1 MEDVE
6 KINLS
11 EIEKKIF
18 LFLLENI
25 DLTVYYTD
33 LLLKFSKTIDLK
45 SYTNIKILVHGIK
58 EKLINTKYKILL
70 NNNYSCIYAIG
81 KTNGLKPML

>member
-1 MEDVE
+1 MEEIE

-11 EIEKKIF
+11 GIEKRIF

-25 DLTVYYTD
+25 NLTVYYTD

-45 SYTNIKILVHGIK
+45 SYNNIKILVEGIRK
-58 EKLINTKYKILL
+58 KLINTKYKILL
-70 NNNYSCIYAIG
+70 NNNYSCI
-81 KTNGLKPML
+81 LKMR

>member
-11 EIEKKIF
+11 GIEKRIF

-25 DLTVYYTD
+25 NLTVYYTD

-45 SYTNIKILVHGIK
+45 SYNNIKILVEGIRK
-58 EKLINTKYKILL
+58 KLINTKYKILL
-70 NNNYSCIYAIG
+70 NNNYSCI
-81 KTNGLKPML
+81 LKMR

>member
-1 MEDVE
+1 MEEVE

-11 EIEKKIF
+11 GIEKRIF

-25 DLTVYYTD
+25 NLTVYYTD

-45 SYTNIKILVHGIK
+45 SYNNIKILVEGIRK
-58 EKLINTKYKILL
+58 KLINTKYKILL
-70 NNNYSCIYAIG
+70 NNNYSCI
-81 KTNGLKPML
+81 LKMR

>member
-1 MEDVE
+1 MEEVE

-11 EIEKKIF
+11 GIEKRIF

-25 DLTVYYTD
+25 NLTVYYTD

-45 SYTNIKILVHGIK
+45 SYNNIKILVEGIRK
-58 EKLINTKYKILL
+58 KLINTKYKISL
-70 NNNYSCIYAIG
+70 NNNYSCI
-81 KTNGLKPML
+81 LKMR

>member
-11 EIEKKIF
+11 GIEKKIF

-25 DLTVYYTD
+25 NSIVYYTD
-33 LLLKFSKTIDLK
+33 LLLKFFD
-45 SYTNIKILVHGIK
+45 YW
-58 EKLINTKYKILL
+58 
-70 NNNYSCIYAIG
+70 
-81 KTNGLKPML
+81 

>member
-11 EIEKKIF
+11 GIEKRIF

-25 DLTVYYTD
+25 NSIVYYTD

-45 SYTNIKILVHGIK
+45 SYTNIKILVYEIK

-70 NNNYSCIYAIG
+70 NNNYSCI
-81 KTNGLKPML
+81 LKMR

>member
-11 EIEKKIF
+11 VIEKKIF
-18 LFLLENI
+18 LFLLQNI
-25 DLTVYYTD
+25 NSIVYYTD

-45 SYTNIKILVHGIK
+45 SYTNIKILVQGIK

-70 NNNYSCIYAIG
+70 NNNYSCI
-81 KTNGLKPML
+81 LKVR

>member
-1 MEDVE
+1 MEEVE
-6 KINLS
+6 KLNLS
-11 EIEKKIF
+11 GIEKKIF

-70 NNNYSCIYAIG
+70 NNNYSCV
-81 KTNGLKPML
+81 LKMR

>member
-11 EIEKKIF
+11 GIEKKIF
-18 LFLLENI
+18 LFLLQNI
-25 DLTVYYTD
+25 NSIVYYTD
-33 LLLKFSKTIDLK
+33 LLLKFSKIIDLK
-45 SYTNIKILVHGIK
+45 SYTNIKILVYEIK

-70 NNNYSCIYAIG
+70 NNNYSCI
-81 KTNGLKPML
+81 LKMR

>member
-1 MEDVE
+1 MEEVE
-6 KINLS
+6 KLNLS
-11 EIEKKIF
+11 GIEKKIF

-45 SYTNIKILVHGIK
+45 SYNNIKILVEEIRK
-58 EKLINTKYKILL
+58 KLINTKYKILL
-70 NNNYSCIYAIG
+70 NNNYSCI
-81 KTNGLKPML
+81 LKMR